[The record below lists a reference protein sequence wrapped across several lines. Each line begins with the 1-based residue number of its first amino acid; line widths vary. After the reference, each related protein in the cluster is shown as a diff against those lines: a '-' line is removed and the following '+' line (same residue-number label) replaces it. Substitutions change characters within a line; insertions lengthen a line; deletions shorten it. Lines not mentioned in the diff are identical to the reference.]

1 MNRNQ
6 MIIVFIRL
14 TPLQDGQRSLLKPLT
29 DIWEKCFMQW
39 KISQNG
45 NVGALHDSK
54 LLIVNC
60 FVVLLQFTEYM
71 LLRF

>member
-14 TPLQDGQRSLLKPLT
+14 TPLQDRQRSLLKPLT
-29 DIWEKCFMQW
+29 DIWEKCF
-39 KISQNG
+39 I
-45 NVGALHDSK
+45 GALHDSK

-60 FVVLLQFTEYM
+60 FVVLLQFTEYI
-71 LLRF
+71 LLRFQTKKL